1 MVKLVRVSYR
11 EKNNGFM
18 LPGFDIKR
26 SIEMSLVRPMNQ
38 VLMNDLV
45 LLCVRSELGSL
56 LSINVISI

>member
-1 MVKLVRVSYR
+1 MVKLVRVSYG

-38 VLMNDLV
+38 VFMKDLV
-45 LLCVRSELGSL
+45 FSV
-56 LSINVISI
+56 

>member
-1 MVKLVRVSYR
+1 MVKLARVSYG

-38 VLMNDLV
+38 VFMKDLV
-45 LLCVRSELGSL
+45 FSV
-56 LSINVISI
+56 